1 MLDLFGIVFT
11 SVMMLVVIVRALQAD
26 RIRPWFQAIKR
37 EDVQPVAGK
46 RSWKRHG

>member
-37 EDVQPVAGK
+37 DDVQPVASK